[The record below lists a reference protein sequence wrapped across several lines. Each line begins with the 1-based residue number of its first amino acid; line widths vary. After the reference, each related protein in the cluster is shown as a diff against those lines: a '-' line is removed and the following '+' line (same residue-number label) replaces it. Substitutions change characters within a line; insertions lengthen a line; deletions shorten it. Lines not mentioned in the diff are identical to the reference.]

1 MDPRGRELMQ
11 CGDGSVAVLDAN
23 FRIYPQGVR
32 FRRATRDAEDSA
44 DLVVGLS
51 LAEPEED
58 VGFAMRQV
66 PTAVVAKPLV
76 EKLFVRKPVCVRDG
90 SGMEAALRVGDVRE
104 NQIQNGAV
112 TLGKIRAVPVE
123 ADEEKCSRPFI
134 IIQHS

>member
-1 MDPRGRELMQ
+1 
-11 CGDGSVAVLDAN
+11 
-23 FRIYPQGVR
+23 
-32 FRRATRDAEDSA
+32 
-44 DLVVGLS
+44 
-51 LAEPEED
+51 
-58 VGFAMRQV
+58 MRQV

-90 SGMEAALRVGDVRE
+90 SGMETALRVGDVRE

-134 IIQHS
+134 ISKHSRQFAVHAKRAIEDVVKLSPVKRAA